1 MEMLVKEKEMLIEES
16 KRRHTS
22 LESEIRA
29 IQDELEKERKKSMLD
44 EATIKKLETLLKRRV
59 QELDA
64 KNN

>member
-1 MEMLVKEKEMLIEES
+1 MMIEES

-44 EATIKKLETLLKRRV
+44 EATIKKLDALLKRRI